1 MIPVGG
7 GDGSTAG
14 AGATTDVAD
23 VDIVVGGTDNDIAVG
38 GDDGIAFVEDINGD
52 AGGRDVDRD
61 NADVNA
67 HVVVIV
73 IGIADVMLAIGDAG
87 DVVAVTV
94 VDVDVE
100 LEAADDVE
108 EADAGVV
115 VDVVVEEVVDGD
127 TLEGVK
133 DSVPLSENC
142 AGDTVM
148 AAQETTGYV
157 TFMSCNG
164 PLRPIRS
171 VRNSNNNVHSARVM
185 SL

>member
-1 MIPVGG
+1 M
-7 GDGSTAG
+7 
-14 AGATTDVAD
+14 DV
-23 VDIVVGGTDNDIAVG
+23 VVGSTDNDIVVG

-52 AGGRDVDRD
+52 VGGRDVDKD
-61 NADVNA
+61 DADVNA

-73 IGIADVMLAIGDAG
+73 IGIADVILAIGDAG

-100 LEAADDVE
+100 LKAADDVE
-108 EADAGVV
+108 AADAGVV
-115 VDVVVEEVVDGD
+115 VDVVVEELVDVD
-127 TLEGVK
+127 TLERVK
-133 DSVPLSENC
+133 DSVTSSENC
-142 AGDTVM
+142 AGDTAM

-171 VRNSNNNVHSARVM
+171 VRNSNNNVHSARAM